1 MRAYRNIVMTAF
13 CALTAFNASSCKM
26 RTARPSDESTKSD
39 TLSTS
44 TGNGAGGL
52 DISKAPLFV
61 KCTAPKE
68 AAQSFELSLSQDKAS
83 GLAGITY
90 RHGDNEAS
98 AVSTTGRWDNFN
110 EPNAYQ
116 FLYSFGELRLIMTQD
131 QIAGGFY
138 PATFVGVDAAKQY
151 IEQNLMCSKV

>member
-1 MRAYRNIVMTAF
+1 MRAYRNILMTAF

-26 RTARPSDESTKSD
+26 RTARPGDESTKSD
-39 TLSTS
+39 SLSS
-44 TGNGAGGL
+44 SAGISSSAI
-52 DISKAPLFV
+52 DISKTPLFV
-61 KCTAPKE
+61 KCTGPKE
-68 AAQSFELSLSQDKAS
+68 AAQSFELSLRQDKAS